1 MRGGTMIGIIG
12 FGKLGRAFA
21 QGFLNAGVKVI
32 AFDSSMKKIN
42 MEGVRKAASAR
53 EVLEKSEMALLA
65 LKPDAIHPVL
75 KENPS
80 SKLLISPAAELTL
93 AEMQASSPNSGI
105 IRIMPNIAAAEN
117 LSPIPYSAGKSVSPE
132 QEKSFRETFS
142 RVGVTVKAEESQMDV
157 ITAIV
162 GSSPAYFAYFARAM
176 REAAKDE
183 GVSEE
188 TANLL
193 LAQVL
198 SGTGA
203 LLSKSSCEE
212 IMEKVT
218 TKGGV
223 TEKGIKELES
233 ASVYQAIKHAIKFQ
247 SKKQE

>member
-1 MRGGTMIGIIG
+1 MIGIIG
-12 FGKLGRAFA
+12 FGKLGSAFA
-21 QGFLNAGVKVI
+21 QGFLNVGVKVL
-32 AFDSSMKKIN
+32 AYDSSEDKLT
-42 MEGVRKAASAR
+42 MEGVQKASSPK
-53 EVLEKSEMALLA
+53 EVFEKSEMVFLG
-65 LKPDAIHPVL
+65 LKPDALVSVL
-75 KENPS
+75 KENPTE
-80 SKLLISPAAELTL
+80 KLLVSPAAKLTL
-93 AEMQASSPNSGI
+93 AEMQEASLNAKL
-105 IRIMPNIAAAEN
+105 IRVMPNIAASQN
-117 LSPIPYSAGKSVSPE
+117 LSPIPYALGKNVSPDE
-132 QEKSFRETFS
+132 EKAFLELFS
-142 RVGVTVKAEESQMDV
+142 RVGVTVKVEESQMDI

-176 REAAKDE
+176 REAAKE
-183 GVSEE
+183 QGVPEE

-233 ASVYQAIKHAIKFQ
+233 AAVYQAIKHAIKFQ
-247 SKKQE
+247 SKK

>member
-1 MRGGTMIGIIG
+1 MIGIIG
-12 FGKLGRAFA
+12 FGKLGSAFA
-21 QGFLNAGVKVI
+21 QGFLNAGVKVL
-32 AFDSSMKKIN
+32 AYDSSEEKLN
-42 MEGVRKAASAR
+42 LEGIRKASSPK
-53 EVLEKSEMALLA
+53 EVFEKSEMVFFG
-65 LKPDAIHPVL
+65 LKPDAILSVL
-75 KENPS
+75 KENPTE
-80 SKLLISPAAELTL
+80 KLLVSPAAKLTL
-93 AEMQASSPNSGI
+93 AEMQEASPNSKL
-105 IRIMPNIAAAEN
+105 IRVMPNIAASQN
-117 LSPIPYSAGKSVSPE
+117 LSPIPYALGKSVS
-132 QEKSFRETFS
+132 QEDENTFKEFFS
-142 RVGVTVKAEESQMDV
+142 RVGVTVKVEESQMDI

-176 REAAKDE
+176 REAAKE
-183 GVSEE
+183 QGVPEE

-233 ASVYQAIKHAIKFQ
+233 AAVYQAIKHAIKLQ
-247 SKKQE
+247 SKK

>member
-1 MRGGTMIGIIG
+1 MLGIVG
-12 FGKLGRAFA
+12 MGKLGTAFA
-21 QGFLNAGVKVI
+21 SGFLKAGVKII
-32 AFDSSMKKIN
+32 AYDRQAERLEI
-42 MEGVRKAASAR
+42 EGIQTAGSPE
-53 EVLEKSEMALLA
+53 EVFEKSEMLFLA
-65 LKPDAIHPVL
+65 VKPDSIA
-75 KENPS
+75 S
-80 SKLLISPAAELTL
+80 LIEDAPKGKILVSPAAKL
-93 AEMQASSPNSGI
+93 ALGEMQKGSPDAKI

-117 LSPIPYSAGKSVSPE
+117 LSPIPYSPGKHVSAE
-132 QEKSFRETFS
+132 DEEAFRELFS
-142 RVGVTVKAEESQMDV
+142 RVGVTVRIDESQMDI

-176 REAAKDE
+176 REAAKE
-183 GVSEE
+183 QGVPEK

-223 TEKGIKELES
+223 TEKGIRQLES
-233 ASVYQAIKHAIKFQ
+233 AAVYQAVKHAIKFQ
-247 SKKQE
+247 SKR

>member
-1 MRGGTMIGIIG
+1 MIGVIG
-12 FGKLGRAFA
+12 FGKLGSAFA
-21 QGFLNAGVKVI
+21 QGFLNAGVNVL
-32 AFDSSMKKIN
+32 AFDSSEEKLIT
-42 MEGVRKAASAR
+42 EGIQKASSIK
-53 EVLEKSEMALLA
+53 EVLEKSEMVFFG
-65 LKPDAIHPVL
+65 LKPEALVSIL
-75 KENPS
+75 KENAVEG
-80 SKLLISPAAELTL
+80 KLLISPAAKLTL
-93 AEMQASSPNSGI
+93 AEMEQASPNSKL

-117 LSPIPYSAGKSVSPE
+117 FSPIPYALGKNVSPDE
-132 QEKSFRETFS
+132 EKVFIELFS
-142 RVGVTVKAEESQMDV
+142 RVGVTVKVVESQMDV

-176 REAAKDE
+176 REAAKDQ
-183 GVSEE
+183 GVPEE

-233 ASVYQAIKHAIKFQ
+233 AAVYQAIKHAIKFQ
-247 SKKQE
+247 SKK

>member
-1 MRGGTMIGIIG
+1 MIGIIG
-12 FGKLGRAFA
+12 FGKLGSAFA
-21 QGFLNAGVKVI
+21 QGFLNTSVKII
-32 AFDSSMKKIN
+32 AFDFSEEKLN
-42 MEGVRKAASAR
+42 LEGIQKAFSPK
-53 EVLEKSEMALLA
+53 EVLEKSEMIFLGLKTDALVS
-65 LKPDAIHPVL
+65 VL
-75 KENPS
+75 KENAVEG
-80 SKLLISPAAELTL
+80 KVLISPAAKLTL
-93 AEMQASSPNSGI
+93 AEMEEISPNSKI

-117 LSPIPYSAGKSVSPE
+117 LSPIPYTLGKNVS
-132 QEKSFRETFS
+132 QEEENSFRELFS
-142 RVGVTVKAEESQMDV
+142 RVGVTVKVEESQMDI

-176 REAAKDE
+176 REAAKE
-183 GVSEE
+183 QGVPEE

-233 ASVYQAIKHAIKFQ
+233 AAVYQAIKHAIKLQ
-247 SKKQE
+247 SKK

>member
-1 MRGGTMIGIIG
+1 MLGIVG
-12 FGKLGRAFA
+12 MGKLGTAFA
-21 QGFLNAGVKVI
+21 RGFLNAGVKIVAYDRQEERLELEGI
-32 AFDSSMKKIN
+32 QKASSP
-42 MEGVRKAASAR
+42 E
-53 EVLEKSEMALLA
+53 EVFEKSEMVFLA
-65 LKPDAIHPVL
+65 VKPDAMAP
-75 KENPS
+75 
-80 SKLLISPAAELTL
+80 LLESAPKGKILVSPAAKLRLE
-93 AEMQASSPNSGI
+93 EMQKSSPDAKI
-105 IRIMPNIAAAEN
+105 IRVMPNIAAAEN
-117 LSPIPYSAGKSVSPE
+117 LSPIPYSPGKLVSTE
-132 QEKSFRETFS
+132 EEEAFRELFS
-142 RVGVTVKAEESQMDV
+142 RVGVTVRIEESRMDI

-176 REAAKDE
+176 REAAKDG
-183 GVSEE
+183 GVPEE

-233 ASVYQAIKHAIKFQ
+233 AAVYQAIKHAIKFQ
-247 SKKQE
+247 SKK

>member
-1 MRGGTMIGIIG
+1 MLGIVG
-12 FGKLGRAFA
+12 MGKLGSAFA
-21 QGFLNAGVKVI
+21 RGFMNAGVKIIVYDRQEEKLEPEGI
-32 AFDSSMKKIN
+32 QKADSPD
-42 MEGVRKAASAR
+42 
-53 EVLEKSEMALLA
+53 EVFEKSEMVFLAVKPEAMALLINGA
-65 LKPDAIHPVL
+65 PKG
-75 KENPS
+75 
-80 SKLLISPAAELTL
+80 KLLVSPAAKLTL
-93 AEMQASSPNSGI
+93 EEMQKASPGAKL

-117 LSPIPYSAGKSVSPE
+117 LSPIPYSPGKLISTE
-132 QEKSFRETFS
+132 EEEAFREYFS
-142 RVGVTVKAEESQMDV
+142 RLGVTVKVEESQMDI

-183 GVSEE
+183 GIPEE
-188 TANLL
+188 TANIL

-247 SKKQE
+247 SKK

>member
-1 MRGGTMIGIIG
+1 MIGIIG
-12 FGKLGRAFA
+12 FGKLGSAFA
-21 QGFLNAGVKVI
+21 RGFLNAGVKVL
-32 AFDSSMKKIN
+32 AFDSSEEKLTL
-42 MEGVRKAASAR
+42 EGIQKASSPK
-53 EVLEKSEMALLA
+53 EVFEKSEMVFLG
-65 LKPDAIHPVL
+65 LKPDTLLSVL
-75 KENPS
+75 RENS
-80 SKLLISPAAELTL
+80 TEKLLISPAAKLTL
-93 AEMQASSPNSGI
+93 ADMEEASPNSKI
-105 IRIMPNIAAAEN
+105 IRVMPNIAAAQN
-117 LSPIPYSAGKSVSPE
+117 LSPIPYALGKGISTE
-132 QEKSFRETFS
+132 EENSFTELFS
-142 RVGVTVKAEESQMDV
+142 RVGVTVKVDESQIDI

-176 REAAKDE
+176 REAAKE
-183 GVSEE
+183 QGVSEE

-233 ASVYQAIKHAIKFQ
+233 AAVYQAIKHAIKIQ
-247 SKKQE
+247 SKK